1 MTTLTVLFV
10 VGLGAAAGSLGA
22 LLGIGGG
29 VFLVPLLM
37 LVLQLP
43 MQQAAGISLLTV
55 IATSSAVSANTFRRQ
70 LVNLRLGMVLEIVTS
85 AGALAGGL
93 TAQALSERTLVILF
107 VIVSTGIALLMLT
120 RLERRNVIE
129 DLSMSVGWF
138 GGRFFDPETN
148 REVVYRVRRMPVALL
163 ASAVAGNLSGL
174 LGIGGG
180 VLKVPALNIWCGVPM
195 RAAAA
200 TSAFMLGV
208 TALASVPIYYARGA
222 VVPEL
227 AAAAVL
233 GVQMGTSAGI
243 WLSHRA
249 HVKSLKVLMAAVL
262 ILVSALM
269 LTRL

>member
-1 MTTLTVLFV
+1 MLFV
-10 VGLGAAAGSLGA
+10 VAVGAVAGALGA

-29 VFLVPLLM
+29 VFLVPLLL

-43 MQQAAGISLLTV
+43 MHQAAGISLMTV
-55 IATSSAVSANTFRRQ
+55 IATSSAVSAQTARRQ
-70 LVNLRLGMVLEIVTS
+70 LVNLRLGMVLEIVTA

-93 TAQALSERTLVILF
+93 TASLFSERTLTLLF
-107 VIVSTGIALLMLT
+107 SMVTASIAVSMLG
-120 RLERRNVIE
+120 RIERRNVIT
-129 DLSMSVGWF
+129 DLSTPVGWF
-138 GGRFFDPETN
+138 GGRFFDVEAHQD
-148 REVVYRVRRMPVALL
+148 VVYRVRRMPVALV
-163 ASAVAGNLSGL
+163 ASLVAGNLSGL

-208 TALASVPIYYARGA
+208 TALASVPIYYARGS

-233 GVQMGTSAGI
+233 GVQVGTHGGMR
-243 WLSHRA
+243 LSHRMRA
-249 HVKSLKVLMAAVL
+249 RWIKMLMALVL
-262 ILVSALM
+262 FAVSALM
-269 LTRL
+269 LTRLA